1 MTRDLST
8 LQADADLHAVMT
20 LVKKWRDKSDNEE
33 LIQFEEMMLRLAVY
47 IWQLQNERK
56 TFDNVIDE
64 LRSEKHRMI
73 KRARRVEEELTQLK
87 SNKNENIKNFKN

>member
-47 IWQLQNERK
+47 IKYN
-56 TFDNVIDE
+56 
-64 LRSEKHRMI
+64 
-73 KRARRVEEELTQLK
+73 
-87 SNKNENIKNFKN
+87 